1 MSLADSQRVVP
12 SMKTPLFVDG
22 TYFFQLPSM
31 KMAVFMDGGLK
42 HIAVQATKIYRLRIY

>member
-1 MSLADSQRVVP
+1 MSFADSQRLVP

-31 KMAVFMDGGLK
+31 KMVVFMDGILK
-42 HIAVQATKIYRLRIY
+42 HIAGQATKICWLKIY

>member
-1 MSLADSQRVVP
+1 MSFADSQRLVP

-31 KMAVFMDGGLK
+31 KMVVFMDGSLEY
-42 HIAVQATKIYRLRIY
+42 IAGQATKIYWLKIY